1 MGLTAKQQRFV
12 EEYLIDLNATR
23 AAKRAGYSARNADK
37 IGAQLLGKTR
47 VAEAVEAQRKK
58 QSEKADI
65 KIQDVI
71 REYAR
76 LAFSNVSDFLTF
88 DAAGVALK
96 DSSSIPREILAAV
109 SEVSDTKE
117 GVKFKLHS
125 KTSALDSLCKVLGFN
140 FSDRSD
146 SHASPGEIAKR
157 LMDLL
162 RMAGNH
168 R

>member
-12 EEYLIDLNATR
+12 EEYLIDLNATQ
-23 AAKRAGYSARNADK
+23 AALRAGYATKTAHV
-37 IGAQLLGKTR
+37 IGHENLRKPEIAAAIEAERKTQGDR
-47 VAEAVEAQRKK
+47 
-58 QSEKADI
+58 ADI
-65 KIQDVI
+65 KIQDVL

-88 DAAGVALK
+88 DGEGVALK
-96 DSSSIPREILAAV
+96 DSASIPREILAAV

-146 SHASPGEIAKR
+146 NSANPGEIAKR
-157 LMDLL
+157 LLDLIRL
-162 RMAGNH
+162 AGNH

>member
-12 EEYLIDLNATR
+12 EEYLIDLNATQ
-23 AAKRAGYSARNADK
+23 AAIRAGYSSRTAYRTGADNLRK
-37 IGAQLLGKTR
+37 PQVAAAIETERAAHGK
-47 VAEAVEAQRKK
+47 
-58 QSEKADI
+58 KADI
-65 KIQDVI
+65 KIQDVL

-88 DAAGVALK
+88 GAEGVVLR
-96 DSSSIPREILAAV
+96 DSASIPREILAAV

-146 SHASPGEIAKR
+146 NAANPGEIAKR
-157 LMDLL
+157 LFDLL
-162 RMAGNH
+162 RLAGNH